1 MNTNN
6 YQNKLQEA
14 FEAGYRDAINEDI
27 DTLNEAAPFLA
38 LGIGPLYQAAAG
50 FLGLPAAITLMTGD
64 HKDPTPSAAELESRG
79 DLNKETTIIAN
90 QRAIDG
96 YESSGGVFYK
106 DQIETVGGID
116 AAKDLARRGLNV
128 LAYAS
133 AIEDFK
139 NPAGT
144 GSDEVVIPN
153 APPLENANQRLQ
165 ATEAARNLSLKLNE
179 LLDNDGSSI
188 EAIAAGNFPG

>member
-14 FEAGYRDAINEDI
+14 FEAGYRNGINEDI
-27 DTLNEAAPFLA
+27 DTLNEIAPA
-38 LGIGPLYQAAAG
+38 VAAAAG
-50 FLGLPAAITLMTGD
+50 FLGLPALLTLALGD
-64 HKDPTPSAAELESRG
+64 GPDRPSPAELKARG
-79 DLNKETTIIAN
+79 NINKENTIIAN
-90 QRAIDG
+90 KRAIDG

-116 AAKDLARRGLNV
+116 AAKELARRGLNILTV
-128 LAYAS
+128 AS
-133 AIEDFK
+133 LKQD
-139 NPAGT
+139 PGT
-144 GSDEVVIPN
+144 GSNEVVIPN

-165 ATEAARNLSLKLNE
+165 ATEASRNLSLKLNE

-188 EAIAAGNFPG
+188 EDIAAGNFPG

>member
-14 FEAGYRDAINEDI
+14 FEAGYRNGINEDI
-27 DTLNEAAPFLA
+27 DTLNEIAPA
-38 LGIGPLYQAAAG
+38 VAAAAG
-50 FLGLPAAITLMTGD
+50 FLGLPALLTLALGD
-64 HKDPTPSAAELESRG
+64 GPDRPSPAELKARG
-79 DLNKETTIIAN
+79 NINKENTIIAN
-90 QRAIDG
+90 KRAIDG

-116 AAKDLARRGLNV
+116 AAKELARRGLNI
-128 LAYAS
+128 LTYAS
-133 AIEDFK
+133 AIEDFN

-144 GSDEVVIPN
+144 GSNEVVIPN

-165 ATEAARNLSLKLNE
+165 ATEASRNLSLKLNE

-188 EAIAAGNFPG
+188 EDIAAGNFPG